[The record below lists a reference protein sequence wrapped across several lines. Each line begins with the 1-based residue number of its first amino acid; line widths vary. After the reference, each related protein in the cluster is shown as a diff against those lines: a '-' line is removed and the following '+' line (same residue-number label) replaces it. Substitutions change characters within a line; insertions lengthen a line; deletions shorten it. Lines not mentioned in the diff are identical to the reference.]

1 MLRKHPHATKSLENI
16 ANPFFSPT
24 RFQEVT
30 DQQTYPGSQAD
41 PLQVFELAEAYYD
54 AAISLFAASTKG
66 QELRY
71 APARL
76 CSIHAIE
83 LYLNAYLR
91 NAGEPPEQVR
101 ARLHNLA
108 DERFVAELK
117 LRKKTAEHLQA
128 MTERRE
134 YLISRYAP
142 ELTSQHTELNR
153 LQATLEKVRK
163 KTAAKLADE

>member
-1 MLRKHPHATKSLENI
+1 M
-16 ANPFFSPT
+16 
-24 RFQEVT
+24 T
-30 DQQTYPGSQAD
+30 DPQTYPGSQAD

-54 AAISLFAASTKG
+54 AAISLFAGSTKG
-66 QELRY
+66 QKLRY

-91 NAGEPPEQVR
+91 SAGEPPEQVR

-108 DERFVAELK
+108 DERFVEELK

-153 LQATLEKVRK
+153 LQATLEEVRK